1 MSRSRSTPPP
11 RWQTTIY
18 PPGRIDWSDDKLA
31 RLNAGHLKLLLE
43 NLGTQRAIGRLSAKE
58 ALDLARRIIARLP
71 ASADSRRRLLS
82 HTLMQLDAQAAADF
96 HLFAAELRWRFGPSV
111 APAPRRSID
120 NLSRR
125 PPPREVAPHRLFAMD
140 GLLAS
145 GLRSTDV
152 TPVAGDHGWS
162 LGSGGRVLVEQARR
176 YAEAQ
181 RMYEAL
187 IARLASKR
195 APRD

>member
-1 MSRSRSTPPP
+1 MSRSRSRPSP

-58 ALDLARRIIARLP
+58 SLDLARRIIARLP
-71 ASADSRRRLLS
+71 PSAERRRLLS
-82 HTLMQLDAQAAADF
+82 RALMQLDAQAAADF
-96 HLFAAELRWRFGPSV
+96 HLFAAELRWRFDPSD
-111 APAPRRSID
+111 APAPRRSTD

-125 PPPREVAPHRLFAMD
+125 PPPSKAAPHRLFAMD
-140 GLLAS
+140 GSLAS
-145 GLRSTDV
+145 GLRITDV
-152 TPVAGDHGWS
+152 RSVAGDRAWS
-162 LGSGGRVLVEQARR
+162 LDGRGRVLVEQARR

-181 RMYEAL
+181 RTYEAL